1 VDSPIKK
8 TRDALQKDLDE
19 IRRNKKDRAE
29 AKTDRVFLLTKEE
42 EIESRNRF
50 CEGMRGGGANQAR
63 QAQIAYLESINKY
76 QE

>member
-19 IRRNKKDRAE
+19 IRKNKKDRAE

-50 CEGMRGGGANQAR
+50 ISHGFEG
-63 QAQIAYLESINKY
+63 QIKYLQSIYKY
-76 QE
+76 HE